1 MAIDPR
7 FYRLAR
13 RVSAGELAGVLEAGL
28 RGRAEAVIADFSQP
42 QHSDETMLTYVG
54 DAAQLDGAG
63 PAGILCHCL
72 YFRARAFVR
81 TSMSLM

>member
-42 QHSDETMLTYVG
+42 QHSDETMLSG
-54 DAAQLDGAG
+54 FAPSHDNA
-63 PAGILCHCL
+63 IL
-72 YFRARAFVR
+72 
-81 TSMSLM
+81 MSLFLSDGCPHHQLSNSASPASR